1 MAPPITSSS
10 RDTKDDTQTEISEM
24 AVTTPLHN
32 PTEVIHHRLREQL
45 HHARGQTA
53 SSTSWPPWTRVRAG
67 GIAERVRA
75 GLARVRMNGKRLGR
89 SHARLAAVD
98 GLGLRE
104 AADRLG
110 VSRSTSNGGVE
121 TAHGLA
127 W

>member
-1 MAPPITSSS
+1 MVVLAVPLAGPCLVSGRESTAPRP
-10 RDTKDDTQTEISEM
+10 RADC
-24 AVTTPLHN
+24 
-32 PTEVIHHRLREQL
+32 QL
-45 HHARGQTA
+45 HVLAALDVFERG
-53 SSTSWPPWTRVRAG
+53 R
-67 GIAERVRA
+67 IAERVRA